1 MLLPVCIN
9 MLSLNPS
16 RKCFKM
22 KVILCALFTT
32 LVLVGCSSNG
42 DQQKYLEAVAS
53 NRANVISAELPLEFG
68 PLSVMRASAKG
79 STVEIMMIYN
89 EGQKGAKPI
98 DQVLKT
104 SINTYC
110 SDSTT
115 RANLDLGLTYRIKMR
130 NTRGQLVVD
139 QFISKATCSAQ

>member
-1 MLLPVCIN
+1 MLPPECIS
-9 MLSLNPS
+9 MSLLNRLKKYS
-16 RKCFKM
+16 KM
-22 KVILCALFTT
+22 KAIICAVFTT
-32 LVLVGCSSNG
+32 LLTAGCSSNG
-42 DQQKYLEAVAS
+42 DQQKYLEALAS

-68 PLSVMRASAKG
+68 PLSVMRANSKG

-89 EGQKGAKPI
+89 VDQKGAKPI

-104 SINTYC
+104 SINSYC
-110 SDSTT
+110 SDAIT

-139 QFISKATCSAQ
+139 QLISKETCSGQ